1 MAGYGWSYLVVTQAG
16 ATGELRASD
25 GGSFTTEA
33 EMLRELGV
41 TGWELVVI
49 REAAGTVIYYFKRSR
64 S

>member
-16 ATGELRASD
+16 AGGELRASD
-25 GGSFTTEA
+25 GGSFATEA

-41 TGWELVVI
+41 TGWELVAV
-49 REAAGTVIYYFKRSR
+49 RETGGTVVYYFKRSR